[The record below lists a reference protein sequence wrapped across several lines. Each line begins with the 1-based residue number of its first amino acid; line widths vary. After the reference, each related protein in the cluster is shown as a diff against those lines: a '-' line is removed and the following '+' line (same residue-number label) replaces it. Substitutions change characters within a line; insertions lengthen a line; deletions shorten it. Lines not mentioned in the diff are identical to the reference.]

1 MPSTAEP
8 RSELASSS
16 SPLPKAFDQVGQ
28 ALQASAVTIGHALLQ
43 QATKGSVDVA
53 GVQQVV
59 GQFLHDVEGIDV
71 EDHLGAVPW

>member
-1 MPSTAEP
+1 MPSPAEP
-8 RSELASSS
+8 RSDLQAAAVSRCE
-16 SPLPKAFDQVGQ
+16 QVGQ

-71 EDHLGAVPW
+71 EDHLGAAPW